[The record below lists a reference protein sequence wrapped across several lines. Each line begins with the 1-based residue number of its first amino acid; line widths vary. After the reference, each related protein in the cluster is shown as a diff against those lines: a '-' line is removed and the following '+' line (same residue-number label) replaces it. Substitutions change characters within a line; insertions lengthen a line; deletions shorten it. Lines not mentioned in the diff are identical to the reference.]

1 MTCVRSN
8 GAVPPMKLS
17 RNEKMILW
25 GLVKYPMLND
35 RQLSELVGVRMSTLN
50 AIKNKMKRMGLIT
63 DRIVPNIEVM
73 GYEILSIT
81 WAPLN
86 KASMTKKEMDG
97 MTNAFGRWPS
107 IYTSQIFG
115 DTLFF
120 ISLNKDYTSYRKVD
134 HGIITALSDKELL
147 DTDQVHSTLYPL
159 TLSKVNK
166 NFDYTTVLERMFD
179 INGKEMGRPNKVPDP
194 EVTREKV
201 YHLTKKEKVIM
212 KGLLQYPDLPDNK
225 IANMLD
231 TTRQAVARHKKELI
245 ELNVIK
251 KLRIIDYT
259 KIGFDILCLVEA
271 HYNRLKGSNRSA
283 PDIEHLNLPS
293 FFSVYGN
300 YETVSLSL
308 FQDFQQF
315 SEDRDN
321 YSTAMNKF
329 CRVRGEPMI
338 RLFSPKDTITFKHLD
353 YLPLVDDF
361 LSGS

>member
-1 MTCVRSN
+1 
-8 GAVPPMKLS
+8 
-17 RNEKMILW
+17 
-25 GLVKYPMLND
+25 
-35 RQLSELVGVRMSTLN
+35 
-50 AIKNKMKRMGLIT
+50 
-63 DRIVPNIEVM
+63 
-73 GYEILSIT
+73 
-81 WAPLN
+81 
-86 KASMTKKEMDG
+86 
-97 MTNAFGRWPS
+97 
-107 IYTSQIFG
+107 
-115 DTLFF
+115 
-120 ISLNKDYTSYRKVD
+120 
-134 HGIITALSDKELL
+134 
-147 DTDQVHSTLYPL
+147 
-159 TLSKVNK
+159 
-166 NFDYTTVLERMFD
+166 MFD
-179 INGKEMGRPNKVPDP
+179 INGKELGRPNKVPDP

-251 KLRIIDYT
+251 KLRVIDYT

-271 HYNRLKGSNRSA
+271 HYNRSKGSNRSA